1 MNRPE
6 KMVKYELDAT
16 NQPLGRLSTQVAM
29 ILMGK
34 NKPDYTPH
42 IDNRN
47 KVIITN
53 IAGIKL
59 TGNKIDQKEYYRHSG
74 YPGGLKTTTV
84 KKLLKE
90 NPEEVLRKAVSRML
104 PKNRLLSARMQRIS
118 FK

>member
-1 MNRPE
+1 MNRPA
-6 KMVKYELDAT
+6 KMIKYELDAT
-16 NQPLGRLSTQVAM
+16 DQPLGRLATQVAM

-53 IAGIKL
+53 PAGIKL
-59 TGNKIDQKEYYRHSG
+59 TGNKIDQKKYYRHSG
-74 YPGGLKTTTV
+74 YPGGIKTTYV
-84 KKLLKE
+84 KNLLK
-90 NPEEVLRKAVSRML
+90 NKPEEVLRKAISRML
-104 PKNRLLSARMQRIS
+104 PKNRLLSDRMQRIS